1 MLSPIER
8 VISQDVPIGRVL
20 SELSEESTVK
30 ISISGIT
37 GILMNETTY
46 DGLLE
51 TIRILQ
57 ENPTIVQSL
66 NEREAGEFVDDED
79 IMNYV

>member
-1 MLSPIER
+1 MPH
-8 VISQDVPIGRVL
+8 
-20 SELSEESTVK
+20 ESTIK
-30 ISISGIT
+30 ITISGIT
-37 GILMNETTY
+37 GVLMDETTY

-66 NEREAGEFVDDED
+66 NERESGEFVDEED
-79 IMNYV
+79 IMKYV